1 MMKHALL
8 LITFLLCFSAFTQN
22 NNNHRATCVSIN
34 QLITKIRD
42 GQIELLQAQAA
53 FKNLMIQLVQ
63 KSSLKQQQM
72 VFPVQ
77 GYQCQAIGGKQG
89 NGFKPVG
96 YSFFDGNKHK
106 GHPAHDIFIIDK
118 NQDCIDDKTGKQV
131 AVVSVSD
138 GIVVGLDTTWKSN
151 SLLRGGKY
159 IWIYSR
165 AYHSLF
171 YYAHLSKAMVGIGDV
186 IKAGQPIGYV
196 GRTGLNAYKKRSPT
210 HLHFMQLKIN
220 NQYIPKPSNP
230 FSLLCK

>member
-1 MMKHALL
+1 MKHALL
-8 LITFLLCFSAFTQN
+8 LITFLVCFSAFTQN

-42 GQIELLQAQAA
+42 SQVQQPQAQAD
-53 FKNLMIQLVQ
+53 FKKLIIQLEQ
-63 KSSLKQQQM
+63 KNPLKQQQM
-72 VFPVQ
+72 IFPVQ

-89 NGFKPVG
+89 NGYKSVG

-106 GHPAHDIFIIDK
+106 GHPAHDIFILDK
-118 NQDCIDDKTGKQV
+118 NQDCIDDKTGKNV
-131 AVVSVSD
+131 AVVAVSN
-138 GIVVGLDTTWKSN
+138 GIVVGLDTTWETN

-171 YYAHLSKAMVGIGDV
+171 YYAHLSQAMVGIGDAV
-186 IKAGQPIGYV
+186 QAGQPIGYV

-210 HLHFMQLKIN
+210 HLHFMQLKLTE
-220 NQYIPKPSNP
+220 QYIPEPINP